1 MKTRNSHLAMCF
13 LWTETSKGWVLS
25 TVELKAER
33 GDIIVR
39 ATLTEGTT
47 GSECRGEMSSSSAIY
62 PLTSCPCSSKYSH
75 NPAHANKTN

>member
-1 MKTRNSHLAMCF
+1 MNRN
-13 LWTETSKGWVLS
+13 KQRLS
-25 TVELKAER
+25 AFYSRTKRAER
-33 GDIIVR
+33 GDIIVK

-47 GSECRGEMSSSSAIY
+47 GSECCVEMSSSSAIY